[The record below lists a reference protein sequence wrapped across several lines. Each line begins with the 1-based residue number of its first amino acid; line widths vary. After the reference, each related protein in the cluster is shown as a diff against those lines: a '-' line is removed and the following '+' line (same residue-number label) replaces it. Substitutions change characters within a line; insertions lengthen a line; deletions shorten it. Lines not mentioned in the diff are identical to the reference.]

1 MIYTSRCISAGGTP
15 QRSCWCQK
23 RTLQWAFEDAV
34 GIANFF
40 CRTIYTAYWRSRCFF
55 YAWTRPVG
63 FVHILWWFLDRQS
76 CCFFWSIWFASRT
89 SHLCITTSP
98 DVKWSFSRRYP
109 HPWLRGIQYTQYT
122 SFKKILLYYSDVWW
136 NVVTQDVTHVLS
148 VLELHNNSHKITQA
162 HILYAY
168 CILSIWT
175 CMTDVKFYW
184 FMLNF
189 KVVYH
194 KVLASNVDD
203 KTGSQWFQSC

>member
-1 MIYTSRCISAGGTP
+1 MFFLCLNTASGFCAYFLMIFGSP
-15 QRSCWCQK
+15 K
-23 RTLQWAFEDAV
+23 L
-34 GIANFF
+34 
-40 CRTIYTAYWRSRCFF
+40 
-55 YAWTRPVG
+55 
-63 FVHILWWFLDRQS
+63 L
-76 CCFFWSIWFASRT
+76 FFWSIWFASRT
-89 SHLCITTSP
+89 SHL
-98 DVKWSFSRRYP
+98 KWSFSRRYP
-109 HPWLRGIQYTQYT
+109 HPWFRGVQYTQYT

-136 NVVTQDVTHVLS
+136 NVVNQDVTHVLS